1 MLFPILK
8 FLIYIIFL
16 IIKSIIILLLT
27 SVIFYLYTYFY
38 FKRKKIPYENSHI
51 LIFGGSSGL
60 GESIAILLSKKGNNI
75 SIASRSEKKL
85 KETKEKI
92 LKQNPNSKCEYY
104 ICDMTITENI
114 KETLI
119 NSIKKF
125 GFPKLIIN
133 SVGIAHPGFIED
145 ISYEQYEKDMNLN
158 YFSSLKMM
166 KEFKKIYDEEK
177 SNEKID
183 IVFIGSVLGL
193 IGSIGYSCYCPTKY
207 ALKGL
212 IDSLRFEFLNENI
225 NFHYYAPSNM
235 DTPGLKIENENK
247 PLIVSQMENNVK
259 TISSEDAAYYLLC
272 NLDKY
277 VITTEPDLE
286 LLKNSCCFMGGHSFL
301 DFFLVPIAVVGVFF
315 SRLGIE
321 KNIRVNYENKKK
333 RMKNE

>member
-92 LKQNPNSKCEYY
+92 LKQNPNSKCEYF

-125 GFPKLIIN
+125 GYPKLIIN
-133 SVGIAHPGFIED
+133 SVGISHPGFIEE

-166 KEFKKIYDEEK
+166 KEFKKIYDEK
-177 SNEKID
+177 KPKEKID
-183 IVFIGSVLGL
+183 IVFVGSVLGL